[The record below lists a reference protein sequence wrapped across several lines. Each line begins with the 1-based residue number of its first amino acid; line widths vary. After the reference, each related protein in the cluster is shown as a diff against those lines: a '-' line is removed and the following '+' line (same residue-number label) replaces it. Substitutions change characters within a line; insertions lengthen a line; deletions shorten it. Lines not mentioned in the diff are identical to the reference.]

1 MSSKRTRSILWG
13 LGIIVFGVFLYKIWP
28 VIGFKSISYGN
39 TGESNTQ
46 IKSEESD
53 QTTPAAS
60 SLAQPDGSTPLPA
73 PVAQT
78 PVTHIPTPAAVKAI
92 YISSWVAGSPSYRD
106 PLIKMVDNTELNAVV
121 VDVKDS
127 TGRISFPVSDPVI
140 AQYGSAQKRISN
152 INALVTMLHQKHI
165 YIIGRIAVF
174 QDPYMTHLKPE
185 WSITKLSD
193 GTVWKDNKGLSFLDP
208 ANEQVHQY
216 IIALAKEAYAD
227 GFDEINFDYIRYPSD
242 GNLKDINYHLTA
254 GKTRADTIESF
265 FKDLNAGVKK
275 GENIPM
281 SGDLFGLTT
290 EAQDDMGIGQVWEK
304 AFPYFDYLDPMIY
317 PSHYAPGYNGYKNPA
332 LYPTEVITRSLK
344 GAIAKTKAINGDIN
358 KIRPWLQDFSLGAI
372 YDAAKVRD
380 QITATNNLGLSSW
393 LFWDSAN
400 KYTPSA
406 FTLDSNQ

>member
-1 MSSKRTRSILWG
+1 MLSNRTRNILWG
-13 LGIIVFGVFLYKIWP
+13 LGIICFGVLAYKVWP
-28 VIGFKSISYGN
+28 VVGFKSISYGS
-39 TGESNTQ
+39 TTTPPPVA
-46 IKSEESD
+46 SEPSD
-53 QTTPAAS
+53 QVVPAVS
-60 SLAQPDGSTPLPA
+60 PDA
-73 PVAQT
+73 EAQT
-78 PVTHIPTPAAVKAI
+78 PQASPLAPTAQVPVTHIPTPSVVKAI
-92 YISSWVAGSPSYRD
+92 YISSWVAGSPSIRD
-106 PLIKMVDNTELNAVV
+106 RLIKMVDDTELNAVV
-121 VDVKDS
+121 IDVKDS
-127 TGRISFPVSDPVI
+127 TGRISFPVSDPTI
-140 AQYGSAQKRISN
+140 AQYGSVQKRIGN

-193 GTVWKDNKGLSFLDP
+193 STVWKDNKGLSFLDP

-227 GFDEINFDYIRYPSD
+227 GFDEINFDYVRYPSD

-275 GENIPM
+275 DNNIPM
-281 SGDLFGLTT
+281 SADLFGLTT
-290 EAQDDMGIGQVWEK
+290 EAGDDMGIGQVWEK

-317 PSHYAPGYNGYKNPA
+317 PSHYAPGYDGYKNPA
-332 LYPTEVITRSLK
+332 EYPTEVITRALK

-358 KIRPWLQDFSLGAI
+358 KIRPWLQDFNLGAV
-372 YDAAKVRD
+372 YTAAMVRD
-380 QITATNNLGLSSW
+380 QIQATNSVGLSSW
-393 LFWDSAN
+393 LFWDSSN

-406 FTLDSNQ
+406 FTLDTNQ